1 MCALKDQAGGLAC
14 RRRAGG
20 RLEVGDV
27 APPEVD
33 NEAAG
38 GMSIGA
44 ASLSLPCDFLV
55 RGMSSCSYPFIARL
69 LPGFMSLEAQ
79 MDLTEGLDTKQP
91 SYSSCNL
98 RCMHTDRSQRRG
110 PSPECK
116 PAECAFAVS

>member
-27 APPEVD
+27 APPEVN

-55 RGMSSCSYPFIARL
+55 RGMSVQLQLPVYRPFTTRL
-69 LPGFMSLEAQ
+69 YVFGSP
-79 MDLTEGLDTKQP
+79 D
-91 SYSSCNL
+91 
-98 RCMHTDRSQRRG
+98 G
-110 PSPECK
+110 PD
-116 PAECAFAVS
+116 